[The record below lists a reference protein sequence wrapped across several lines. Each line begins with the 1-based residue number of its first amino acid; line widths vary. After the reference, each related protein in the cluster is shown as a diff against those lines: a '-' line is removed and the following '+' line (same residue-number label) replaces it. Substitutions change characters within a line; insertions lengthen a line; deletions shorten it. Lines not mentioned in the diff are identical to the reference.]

1 MSWIIAADDD
11 FIIRQI
17 YTHMLDNLG
26 HEFVVCH
33 NGEEALAEFNKRA
46 ADLMILDITMPIMNG
61 LDTCRQIRRL
71 PNGVGVP
78 IIIVSGNNSE
88 EDINK
93 GFSAGATDYMLKPV
107 QQAVFLAKLKNFL
120 KTSSLNQ
127 HEFNLVNNH
136 VVFSN
141 RFQVEKVIGY
151 GAHSIVFL
159 ARDQQD
165 KRDVALKVLNQNTAD
180 QETLAQYVE
189 TLKEYQLIDPEKF
202 VKIIDFG
209 QESGQVFVVMELA
222 GDDLRHSINT
232 GVMDEP
238 HVCSIAIDIL
248 ESLNELQCH
257 NLLHLDIKPENIIHH
272 NGRFK
277 LTDFGMVTT
286 RNTLTVPLKMEV
298 WSTAAYAC
306 PESFDGTS
314 GLDYSSDIYS
324 LGIVLFELATGD
336 NPFLS
341 DKPTVA
347 MYRHINL
354 NPPYVSSLRKDF
366 SFEFSCLVEG
376 MLEKSKDKRPNTQV
390 LLDGFKAIRTS
401 YKNNDIKELNFI
413 SEDDFQS
420 KQKNVDLLNRT
431 CLNLERMNIK
441 ADSKLSIFDRV
452 GEMGMALVNRNY
464 NRVDMAYNS
473 SWKKIA
479 AIILIVGV
487 CFNILGYYSF
497 ASFKYNPENQSN
509 MPELKVHCHSCGHIE
524 NRKTPNIDECACS
537 KCGGKCGFSMQCSK
551 CYTNFPWN
559 QPEIPIGTDQKT
571 SAELI
576 RQSMKCPSCNSSNVS
591 YVEPEGGNK

>member
-11 FIIRQI
+11 TLIRQV
-17 YTHMLDNLG
+17 YTHMLENLG
-26 HEFVVCH
+26 HEFVVCR
-33 NGEEALAEFNKRA
+33 NGEEALAEFKKRTS
-46 ADLMILDITMPIMNG
+46 DLMILDISMPDIDG
-61 LDTCRQIRRL
+61 LEVCRRIRKI
-71 PNGVGVP
+71 PDGVGVP
-78 IIIVSGNNSE
+78 IIIVSGSGSE
-88 EDINK
+88 DSINK

-127 HEFNLVNNH
+127 HEFNLVHNH

-141 RFQVEKVIGY
+141 RFRIEKVIGY
-151 GAHSIVFL
+151 GAHSVVFL
-159 ARDQQD
+159 AHDQQD

-180 QETLAQYVE
+180 QEILAQYVE
-189 TLKEYQLIDPEKF
+189 TLKEYQLTDPEKF

-248 ESLNELQCH
+248 ESLNELQSH
-257 NLLHLDIKPENIIHH
+257 DLLHLDIKPENIIHH

-354 NPPYVSSLRKDF
+354 KPPYVSSLRKDF
-366 SFEFSCLVEG
+366 SFEFSCMIES
-376 MLEKSKDKRPNTQV
+376 MLEKSKDKRPKLQV
-390 LLDGFKAIRTS
+390 LLEGFKAIRG
-401 YKNNDIKELNFI
+401 YYENNNLKQLNFI

-441 ADSKLSIFDRV
+441 PDSKLSVFDRV
-452 GEMGMALVNRNY
+452 GELGVSLMSRKY
-464 NRVDMAYNS
+464 SRTENS

-479 AIILIVGV
+479 IIVLIVGV

-497 ASFKYNPENQSN
+497 ASFKYNPVNQSN
-509 MPELKVHCHSCGHIE
+509 MPEIKVQCHHCGHIE
-524 NRKTPNIDECACS
+524 NCKTANIDECVCS
-537 KCGGKCGFSMQCSK
+537 KCGGKCGFSMRCNKCSA
-551 CYTNFPWN
+551 TFPWN
-559 QPEIPIGTDQKT
+559 QPKIPIGTDIKT

-576 RQSMKCPSCNSSNVS
+576 RQSMKCPACNSSNVS
-591 YVEPEGGNK
+591 YVEPKGGNK